1 MVSTIYQG
9 QYKRKAETVDCQ
21 FLRDLGVVRCTYIIL
36 YIHISLLYNQ
46 GVLKR
51 LSLLLSISLPFT
63 LSLSCPFS
71 SSLSPSPSIST
82 CVFLS
87 HLFTLPPILWLPLSL
102 RLYISLYLISP
113 FLSLSVPPSLFSI
126 YPSLYLTHSLYFIS
140 TKLSPN
146 PGIVYS
152 SNNIYIRVH
161 FTLCTSSTFT

>member
-1 MVSTIYQG
+1 M
-9 QYKRKAETVDCQ
+9 
-21 FLRDLGVVRCTYIIL
+21 
-36 YIHISLLYNQ
+36 YIHNIIYTYLSTLQPRSVEETLSASLSFPPFH
-46 GVLKR
+46 
-51 LSLLLSISLPFT
+51 LSLSLPLSISL
-63 LSLSCPFS
+63 
-71 SSLSPSPSIST
+71 SPSISS

-126 YPSLYLTHSLYFIS
+126 SPSLYLTHSLYFIS